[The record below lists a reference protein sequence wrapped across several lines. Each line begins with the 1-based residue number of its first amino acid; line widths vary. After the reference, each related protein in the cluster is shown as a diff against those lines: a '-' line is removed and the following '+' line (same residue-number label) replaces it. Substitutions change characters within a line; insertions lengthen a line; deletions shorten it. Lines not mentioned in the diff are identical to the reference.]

1 MGYLDDNVP
10 IGIRTADCPDLYP
23 YALVVEWIDNDKF
36 GHPQPND
43 LIKLAVLEVLPDV
56 QDWQVSVDTKPA
68 LRRVKLRF
76 KNAGTRTTARNKIE
90 SGIDAS
96 IYVTNV
102 VELNPPDLPVRG
114 VA

>member
-1 MGYLDDNVP
+1 MGYLSDNVP
-10 IGIRTADCPDLYP
+10 IGIRTADCPDLYE

-36 GHPQPND
+36 GFPQPND

-56 QDWQVSVDTKPA
+56 EVWQVSVDTKPG

-76 KNAGTRTTARNKIE
+76 RNAGERTTARNRIE
-90 SGIDAS
+90 TGIDVS
-96 IYVTNV
+96 VQITEIE
-102 VELNPPDLPVRG
+102 ELNPPDLPVRG